1 MKKQSCPDL
10 DAFLPDMR
18 ASSKWEAIS
27 ELVASL
33 GAAGLVSN
41 PGIAIEDIETRE
53 RSLSTGLTSGI
64 ALPHARSSA
73 VTRRCCAVGISR
85 GGIEFD
91 CLDGM
96 PAHIVFMVLSTHST
110 SGPHLECLAEISI
123 ALSDQ
128 DRRRRMIEAVDLQT
142 ARNALR

>member
-10 DAFLPDMR
+10 DAFLPDLR
-18 ASSKWEAIS
+18 ASNKWDAIS
-27 ELVASL
+27 ELVAAL
-33 GAAGLVSN
+33 EALGLVSDT
-41 PGIAIEDIETRE
+41 PLAVGDIEARE
-53 RSLSTGLTSGI
+53 RSLSTGLTNGI

-85 GGIEFD
+85 VGIDFE

-96 PAHIVFMVLSTHST
+96 PARIVFMVLSTQST

-128 DRRRRMIEAVDLQT
+128 ERRGRMIEAADLSA
-142 ARNALR
+142 ARNVFR

>member
-10 DAFLPDMR
+10 DAFVPDLR
-18 ASSKWEAIS
+18 ASGKWEAIS

-33 GAAGLVSN
+33 QAAGLISDMPLAV
-41 PGIAIEDIETRE
+41 ADIEARE
-53 RSLSTGLTSGI
+53 RSLSTGLTNGI

-85 GGIEFD
+85 GGIDFD

-110 SGPHLECLAEISI
+110 SGPHLECLAEITI
-123 ALSDQ
+123 ALSDE
-128 DRRRRMIEAVDLQT
+128 DRRRRMIEATDLPA
-142 ARNALR
+142 ARNVFR

>member
-10 DAFLPDMR
+10 DVFLPDMR
-18 ASSKWEAIS
+18 ASDKWEAIS

-33 GAAGLVSN
+33 AASGLVSDT
-41 PGIAIEDIETRE
+41 PLAVGDIEARE
-53 RSLSTGLTSGI
+53 RSLSTGLTNGI

-85 GGIEFD
+85 SGIDFG
-91 CLDGM
+91 CLDGL
-96 PAHIVFMVLSTHST
+96 PAQIVFLVLSTHST

-123 ALSDQ
+123 AFSDQ
-128 DRRRRMIEAVDLQT
+128 DRRRRMIEATDLP
-142 ARNALR
+142 AAKSVFR